1 MKIPQLGKFNM
12 LDARRRSSLV
22 GRLQREMRYSTAY
35 ARIAKATLPMP
46 GKPRHT
52 NLADAFEARVD
63 ATPERLAVLT
73 TTDQHA
79 SWTFA
84 EWDQEANR
92 YANWALANGLQAGD
106 RVAVMLTNRPEFLFA
121 VFGFAKVGVV
131 SALINYNLTGNPLI
145 HSLTL
150 ADAKLVLVG
159 DDTLPNLETVLAEVE
174 TPIWSVDGSA
184 PGLDVINDIT
194 EGLSE
199 ASPERPG
206 ADHRSGLTEHDVAV
220 YIYTSGTTGNPKAVE
235 ITHSRMTRL
244 AGVFAAIAPLQE
256 DDRMYVVLPLYHT
269 AGLLCGVGA
278 SWISGATIV
287 LRPKFSR
294 SEFWDDC
301 REYGIT
307 VFQYIGELCRYLVT
321 AEPQDNDKAH
331 SIRYIV
337 GNGLRP
343 DVWPKFVERF
353 GIEEIYEFYGAT
365 EGNIGLWNLDG
376 HIGAMGWI
384 PTATRPLFPIKVVE
398 YDLETEDVVR
408 DASTGRCIECP
419 PGKAGELIGKIPSSK
434 NHPMAIQRYSDPE
447 ATEKKILR
455 NAFSDG
461 DAWFRSGDLAK
472 IDKEGYFYF
481 VDRAGDTFRWKGENV
496 STAEVAEVIGIQGGV
511 LESTV
516 YGVEVPGGDGRAGM
530 ALIVID
536 QEFDLTDFAS
546 AMAEHLP
553 TYARPKFLRHA
564 AEVEVTGTF
573 KHRKVDLV
581 TQGFDPGLVEDQMF
595 VFDPATESYI
605 ELDASTYQRVID
617 GSIRL

>member
-12 LDARRRSSLV
+12 LDSKRRSDV
-22 GRLQREMRYSTAY
+22 NARLQREMRYSKAY
-35 ARIAKATLPMP
+35 ARIAKATLPRP
-46 GKPRHT
+46 GKPLHK
-52 NLADAFEARVD
+52 NLADAFEDRVNS
-63 ATPERLAVLT
+63 TPERLAILT
-73 TTDQHA
+73 TTDKHA
-79 SWTFA
+79 SWTFR
-84 EWDQEANR
+84 EWDDEANR
-92 YANWALANGLQAGD
+92 YANWALAQGLQPGD

-131 SALINYNLTGNPLI
+131 SALINYNLTGNPLK
-145 HSLTL
+145 HSLAL
-150 ADAKLVLVG
+150 ADASFVLIG
-159 DDTLPNLETVLAEVE
+159 DDTLPNLETVLSDLQ
-174 TPIWSVDGSA
+174 TPVWSVDGAA
-184 PGLDVINDIT
+184 PGLDVVLDVRPSLAEAPT
-194 EGLSE
+194 SRPSKEGR
-199 ASPERPG
+199 AG
-206 ADHRSGLTEHDVAV
+206 ITEHDVAV

-235 ITHSRMTRL
+235 ITHTRMTRL
-244 AGVFAAIAPLQE
+244 AGVFAAMAPLQE

-278 SWISGATIV
+278 SWYSGAAVI

-321 AEPQDNDKAH
+321 SEPQENDRAH
-331 SIRYIV
+331 NIRYII

-353 GIEEIYEFYGAT
+353 GITQIYEFYGAT

-376 HIGAMGWI
+376 RIGAMGWI
-384 PTATRPLFPIKVVE
+384 PTATRPLFPIKVVK

-408 DASTGRCIECP
+408 GDDGRCIECA
-419 PGKAGELIGKIPSSK
+419 PGEAGELIGKIPSSK
-434 NHPMAIQRYSDPE
+434 NHPMAIQRYSDAD

-455 NAFSDG
+455 DAFGEG
-461 DAWFRSGDLAK
+461 DSWFRSGDLAK
-472 IDKEGYFYF
+472 IDDDGYYYF

-496 STAEVAEVIGIQGGV
+496 STAEVAEVIGIQDGV

-536 QEFDLTDFAS
+536 GDFDLVTFAQ
-546 AMAEHLP
+546 AMAEQLP

-564 AEVEVTGTF
+564 TEVEVTGTF

-581 TQGFDPGLVEDQMF
+581 VEGFNPGLVEDPMF
-595 VFDPATESYI
+595 VYDPSSDAYVT
-605 ELDASTYQRVID
+605 LDPETYQKVLD